1 MSQWLLLVPVVFA
14 DGDAQDP
21 GNPFGA
27 MLLLFAP
34 IIILY
39 FIIVLRPQRKEQ
51 QARQSML
58 AALKKNDRVLT
69 IGGIIGTVSNI
80 SSEGDE
86 VTLKV
91 DDNAKIRF
99 IRSSIQKVLSA
110 SDPPADAGSEKGL

>member
-1 MSQWLLLVPVVFA
+1 MSHWLPLVPVVLA
-14 DGDAQDP
+14 ADAQDQ

-39 FIIVLRPQRKEQ
+39 FFIVLRPQRREQ
-51 QARQSML
+51 QARQAML
-58 AALKKNDRVLT
+58 SALKKNDRVLT

-80 SSEGDE
+80 SSDGDE

-99 IRSSIQKVLSA
+99 VRSSIQKVLNV
-110 SDPPADAGSEKGL
+110 SDQPADAGGDKTS